1 MKITTITRL
10 ISDHNYGNFSATST
24 LEPEDDLLESAKKL
38 DMEVRKMI
46 SATEIQYNQAIQAK
60 REKEDTIDLLKRA
73 LAYAEDQEIPF

>member
-1 MKITTITRL
+1 MSDNKTHEYLIRL
-10 ISDHNYGNFSATST
+10 RDVIVEEREF
-24 LEPEDDLLESAKKL
+24 AKKL